1 MCCFLYNMWI
11 ESFDHTPD
19 PDSADAGA
27 AGSSSDLLSRRG
39 NLNSEQVRSKCE
51 MVPTLTAVPH
61 FLQLATKMKVPQQTN
76 STDCGL
82 YTCQYIRQ
90 FAETLHKR
98 RSEKKSTVIT
108 LDTVQNRKNEW
119 IGPRFFEKLSG
130 SAELGIR
137 FRHELL
143 RFVNLAEEEYLAA
156 LKDEKERKKKAKKAK
171 AAKIAESEK
180 DGDVNSDSEGDEV
193 SGQRSGGDS
202 EEDSALSNHD
212 SLSATESEASDEDI
226 VVDIIGKG
234 SANDN
239 VSRSQG
245 E

>member
-1 MCCFLYNMWI
+1 M
-11 ESFDHTPD
+11 
-19 PDSADAGA
+19 
-27 AGSSSDLLSRRG
+27 
-39 NLNSEQVRSKCE
+39 
-51 MVPTLTAVPH
+51 
-61 FLQLATKMKVPQQTN
+61 
-76 STDCGL
+76 
-82 YTCQYIRQ
+82 
-90 FAETLHKR
+90 
-98 RSEKKSTVIT
+98 IT

-119 IGPRFFEKLSG
+119 IGPRFFETLSG

-212 SLSATESEASDEDI
+212 SLSATESEASDEGI
-226 VVDIIGKG
+226 IDIIGKG